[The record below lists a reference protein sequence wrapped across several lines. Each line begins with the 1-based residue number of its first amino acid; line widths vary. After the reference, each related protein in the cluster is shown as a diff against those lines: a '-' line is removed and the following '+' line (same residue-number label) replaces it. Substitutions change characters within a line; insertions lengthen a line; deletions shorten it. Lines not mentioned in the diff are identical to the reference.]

1 MEKETGRT
9 EVSYREMYPL
19 GAAWTK
25 RNWTKNIS
33 RSQVVCRCIFHLKC
47 KYPNFIFFGKIKNNI
62 QEFEYNSFGL
72 NLSLNNFV
80 TTFNF
85 IEDNASLNNANYFET
100 TSKFDFDK
108 SNSVSFKTRRN
119 REVPFLRW
127 Q

>member
-9 EVSYREMYPL
+9 DVSYREIYPL

-62 QEFEYNSFGL
+62 QEFEGFMMSEILIVVKPALYN
-72 NLSLNNFV
+72 
-80 TTFNF
+80 
-85 IEDNASLNNANYFET
+85 
-100 TSKFDFDK
+100 
-108 SNSVSFKTRRN
+108 
-119 REVPFLRW
+119 
-127 Q
+127 